1 MGNPRI
7 RALIVAAALA
17 VHAIG
22 AARAAEAVKPTIVL
36 VHGAFLD
43 GSSWSKVTPRLQAA
57 GYKVVAVQNP
67 LTSLADDVA
76 ATQRA
81 VDDQDGPV
89 VLVGHS
95 WGGSVITQ
103 AGAAAKV
110 RALVYLAA
118 TAPGA
123 GQSVADLLAGTA
135 PTPGGTAIKPDEA
148 GFLAMSPADFASD
161 FAQDIPAADAA
172 VLASALAPIAGKAF
186 QERGSLAAWQVKPSW
201 YVVAT
206 QDRMMPVD
214 LERRMAAAI
223 HARTVEIAASH
234 AVMLSHPAE
243 VAATIIEAAQAVP

>member
-7 RALIVAAALA
+7 RALIVAAVLA
-17 VHAIG
+17 VHAI
-22 AARAAEAVKPTIVL
+22 AAAKAADAVKPTIVL

-81 VDDQDGPV
+81 IDDQDGPV

-103 AGAAAKV
+103 AGADAKV

-135 PTPGGTAIKPDEA
+135 PTPGGAAIKPDAA
-148 GFLAMSPADFASD
+148 GFLAMSPTDFASD
-161 FAQDIPAADAA
+161 FVQDIPAADAA

-186 QERGSLAAWQVKPSW
+186 QERGSLAAWQTKPSW

-223 HARTVEIAASH
+223 HARTVEIPASH
-234 AVMLSHPAE
+234 AVMLSHPDE
-243 VAATIIEAAQAVP
+243 VAATIIEAAQAAP